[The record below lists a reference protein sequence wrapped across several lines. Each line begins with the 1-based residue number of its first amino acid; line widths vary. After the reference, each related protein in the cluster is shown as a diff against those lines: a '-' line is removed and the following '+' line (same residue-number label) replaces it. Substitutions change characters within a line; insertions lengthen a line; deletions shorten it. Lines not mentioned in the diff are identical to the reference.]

1 MILFWPIELI
11 LFRSTYIFSYHRD
24 PRFVLEAVLAGIYSV
39 WAIVY
44 LNIGFRTRLDG
55 VLKGMKAGRGNAAGT
70 KAIIGK
76 GTSDEEE
83 YVVVDN
89 PAEPRC
95 KLVKRF
101 PNMRS
106 SS

>member
-1 MILFWPIELI
+1 MVLFWPIELI
-11 LFRSTYIFSYHRD
+11 LFRSTFIFSYHRD

-101 PNMRS
+101 S
-106 SS
+106 SLGSCR

>member
-1 MILFWPIELI
+1 MVLFWPVELV
-11 LFRSTYIFSYHRD
+11 LFRSTYIFSLD
-24 PRFVLEAVLAGIYSV
+24 ADSLFVLEAALAGLYSV
-39 WAIVY
+39 WAVVY

-70 KAIIGK
+70 KETIGK

-95 KLVKRF
+95 KPCVTIHAI
-101 PNMRS
+101 RS
-106 SS
+106 